1 MSTDTSLRNI
11 HHRRRE
17 RIDTRKDFKL
27 KRGCFI
33 LKHLHMMMANNRY
46 HVQGGSRVSRPC
58 RPRSWSPSLACLR
71 RLNEI

>member
-11 HHRRRE
+11 HHRRRG

-27 KRGCFI
+27 KWGCFI

-46 HVQGGSRVSRPC
+46 HVQGGSVALITAAHNPAIGRH
-58 RPRSWSPSLACLR
+58 
-71 RLNEI
+71 N